1 MNPKTNHL
9 DRLPAKIEPN
19 TSYLQVKKNTIRPRG
34 PVHLTPAWR
43 PTLGTPSRCFE
54 LRLRRGRW
62 LDDATFEDEAA
73 DPELPV
79 EDELVLE
86 AVEDDDI
93 KSGDA
98 AEGQGVGPE
107 AAGLEL
113 ASPGADV
120 N

>member
-1 MNPKTNHL
+1 MNPTINY
-9 DRLPAKIEPN
+9 
-19 TSYLQVKKNTIRPRG
+19 TQFQQVKETIRTRG

-43 PTLGTPSRCFE
+43 PTPGTPSRCFE
-54 LRLRRGRW
+54 LRLRRGRR

-98 AEGQGVGPE
+98 AEGQGVGPK

-113 ASPGADV
+113 ASPGADGGGEEAEGEGEV
-120 N
+120 EI